1 METLATH
8 TTKRKSSIPH
18 KAIAIALSWVLAFW
32 NISCGKTTQKDVIKQ
47 QTKVENLSFQISHYI
62 SARKE
67 FVEKYNNL
75 LKYPKNKSNEN
86 DINNS
91 LSQLYEAIADYDKK
105 IAKLAENKI
114 DAEIDLNKYK
124 ANLWSWFIPN
134 WPIDPNRWDYLLT
147 IQ

>member
-1 METLATH
+1 METLPTDV
-8 TTKRKSSIPH
+8 TKKKSWIAQ
-18 KAIAIALSWVLAFW
+18 KVVAITLSWILAFW
-32 NISCGKTTQKDVIKQ
+32 NISCGNTTQKDVRKQ
-47 QTKVENLSFQISHYI
+47 QAKVENLSFQISHYI
-62 SARKE
+62 SVRKD

-91 LSQLYEAIADYDKK
+91 LSQLYEAITDYDKK
-105 IAKLAENKI
+105 IAKLAEKKI
-114 DAEIDLNKYK
+114 DAEIDLNEYK
-124 ANLWSWFIPN
+124 ANLWSWFIPS